1 MYDLKFKE
9 QKNQNTKGKKY
20 SHTNTKKEL
29 DHIYVSQPT
38 HTQSYQPVQMHRPKY
53 SISNM

>member
-1 MYDLKFKE
+1 MDHLQFKE

-29 DHIYVSQPT
+29 DHINVS
-38 HTQSYQPVQMHRPKY
+38 
-53 SISNM
+53 